1 MEPVSGFLATDGKFF
16 KSHEE
21 CAVYERSLGLR
32 DRIEYVLSSLHYPD
46 RRLPPNIREI
56 FDSQGERLAQ
66 SQIGWLM
73 GLRDDDTVGN
83 TNRDSVKSSIG
94 LREITLELRDAS
106 SLIPFLLG
114 IIKLM
119 SRDSADST
127 PTDLTPLKELLCETR
142 ELIDYLIHGKPAA

>member
-21 CAVYERSLGLR
+21 CTVYERSLGLR
-32 DRIEYVLSSLHYPD
+32 DRIELVLSSLHYPD
-46 RRLPPNIREI
+46 RRLPASIREI
-56 FDSQGERLAQ
+56 FDGHGERLAQ

-73 GLRDDDTVGN
+73 GLHDDNAESN
-83 TNRDSVKSSIG
+83 TNRTSVKSSIG
-94 LREITLELRDAS
+94 LRDVVLELKDAS

-119 SRDSADST
+119 SRDFADSK
-127 PTDLTPLKELLCETR
+127 PADLTPLKELLCETR
-142 ELIDYLIHGKPAA
+142 ELIDYLVDGKPSP